1 MRRLRTVHGLSTCQ
15 VQRHAAP
22 QTGSPHDNILPSR
35 ATSRLCTCVYG
46 IHTCSVPLPR
56 VAPSFNTPLTR
67 LKLASRPPAME
78 AAPPPRAT
86 IGRPCSVAGA
96 PAVIRRHQKSSEVIR
111 GHQRSSEV
119 IRGHQ
124 RSTLLRRWRTLTRGG
139 SSRDLGTWAQVRTS
153 HAPDEGSHWGDEGRR
168 NQAHS
173 RRRVRT
179 CPCTPELHP
188 VDDELLNQ
196 MLIRR

>member
-1 MRRLRTVHGLSTCQ
+1 MPSARSSGYCSRLHVCTPLRRYVFRSPSESGSIFQ
-15 VQRHAAP
+15 HASNAP
-22 QTGSPHDNILPSR
+22 QTCFKATRNGGRSSSSSDNRSTLLR
-35 ATSRLCTCVYG
+35 RWRTC
-46 IHTCSVPLPR
+46 
-56 VAPSFNTPLTR
+56 
-67 LKLASRPPAME
+67 
-78 AAPPPRAT
+78 
-86 IGRPCSVAGA
+86 
-96 PAVIRRHQKSSEVIR
+96 RHQTSSEVIR

-153 HAPDEGSHWGDEGRR
+153 HAPDEGSHWGDEGRC

-188 VDDELLNQ
+188 VNDELLNQ
-196 MLIRR
+196 MLIRS

>member
-1 MRRLRTVHGLSTCQ
+1 MRRLRTVHGLSTKT
-15 VQRHAAP
+15 RGP
-22 QTGSPHDNILPSR
+22 TETGSPHDHFLPSV
-35 ATSRLCTCVYG
+35 ATSRLHVCTVTVFIRVPFPFREWLHLSTRLSRASNLLQG
-46 IHTCSVPLPR
+46 HPQWRPLLLLERQSVDL
-56 VAPSFNTPLTR
+56 APS
-67 LKLASRPPAME
+67 LAHLP
-78 AAPPPRAT
+78 
-86 IGRPCSVAGA
+86 
-96 PAVIRRHQKSSEVIR
+96 SSDVIR

-196 MLIRR
+196 MLIRS

>member
-1 MRRLRTVHGLSTCQ
+1 MRRLRTVHGLSTKT
-15 VQRHAAP
+15 RGP
-22 QTGSPHDNILPSR
+22 TETGSPHDHILPSR

-96 PAVIRRHQKSSEVIR
+96 PAVIRR
-111 GHQRSSEV
+111 HQRSSEV

-188 VDDELLNQ
+188 VDGELLNQ
-196 MLIRR
+196 MLIRS